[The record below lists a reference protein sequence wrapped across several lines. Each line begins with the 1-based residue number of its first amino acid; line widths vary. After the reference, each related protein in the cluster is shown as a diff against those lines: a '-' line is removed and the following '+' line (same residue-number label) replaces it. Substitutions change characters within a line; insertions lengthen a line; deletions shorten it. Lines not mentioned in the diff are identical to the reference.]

1 MLHVLSCQ
9 LKACTGQHLMLG
21 SCAAKVP
28 FATYATT
35 GAPHWLSPHSLTATQ
50 EDIRDMK
57 SIFWRQ
63 LEECVQQLN
72 SAQKEAARLRGTA
85 GGSGAGAGLDAGS
98 DGQHKVG

>member
-1 MLHVLSCQ
+1 
-9 LKACTGQHLMLG
+9 
-21 SCAAKVP
+21 
-28 FATYATT
+28 
-35 GAPHWLSPHSLTATQ
+35 
-50 EDIRDMK
+50 MK

-72 SAQKEAARLRGTA
+72 SAQKEAARLRGAA